1 MPPAGCVPSACQNAW
16 ACLPAALSGPAPPAS
31 TVLRIPLRET
41 RLRRAVDPG
50 ASTGPAGLTARARP
64 EARPERARRTSRIVP
79 HSYLFSVGYH
89 DRAGNDDLV
98 SEFVNARG
106 SAAEGP
112 HACPCCGFLTLSE
125 RSSYEI
131 CPVCFWE
138 DDGQDEHDADV
149 VRGGPNRKLSLTIA
163 RENYRSFG
171 ASDTRR
177 RQFVRP
183 PLAHEYPARHGIALQ
198 ASGHQLSS
206 SVPRAS
212 RVPERSGNRR
222 H

>member
-1 MPPAGCVPSACQNAW
+1 
-16 ACLPAALSGPAPPAS
+16 
-31 TVLRIPLRET
+31 
-41 RLRRAVDPG
+41 
-50 ASTGPAGLTARARP
+50 
-64 EARPERARRTSRIVP
+64 VP

-212 RVPERSGNRR
+212 RVPERSETGDIEL
-222 H
+222 

>member
-1 MPPAGCVPSACQNAW
+1 VPG
-16 ACLPAALSGPAPPAS
+16 PVRRALSGPAPPAS
-31 TVLRIPLRET
+31 TVPRIPLRET

-183 PLAHEYPARHGIALQ
+183 PLAREYPARHGIALQ
-198 ASGHQLSS
+198 ASGHQLSD